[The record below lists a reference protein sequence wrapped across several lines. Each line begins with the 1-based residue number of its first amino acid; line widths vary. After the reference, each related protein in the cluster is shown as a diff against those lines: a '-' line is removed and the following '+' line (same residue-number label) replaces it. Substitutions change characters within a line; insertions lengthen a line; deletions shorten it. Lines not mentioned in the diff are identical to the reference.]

1 MSLRTPLRASAAGF
15 SFALHTVLQSV
26 AFAAMRGHDA
36 ASQKTYREVCMSDS
50 NGGDSNNKKPN
61 LSRRSM
67 FGAMAGAAAAVP
79 LLAQAQQPAQ
89 PAAQGAP
96 PAGRGGRG
104 GGRGNPQGGAGRI
117 RVLFMSSYHPFDREN
132 LFVTLD
138 SFGQDINWTHV
149 EHPAA
154 EKFYDP
160 RLAADYDVILSY
172 DAFAG
177 RAAPP
182 TGGSRIGGTDTPPSA
197 QTQANLKA
205 LMQAG
210 TTGFVFFHHALSSWA
225 HTWPAGVNGTNA
237 YIEMM
242 GGVAD
247 WGKELRNV
255 RGRTY
260 PPSGFKPKTPQRV
273 SIVDRNHPIT
283 AGLEDFDIVDEAY
296 LCPMFEDSVHP
307 LLRTN
312 FKPTAS
318 AFTPGQ
324 AGHPDGSNMTAW
336 VKTAER
342 SPVVYIQHGH
352 DNEAW
357 TNASFRRLMLNA
369 IKWAASPESKT
380 WARANEKR
388 IFV

>member
-1 MSLRTPLRASAAGF
+1 M
-15 SFALHTVLQSV
+15 
-26 AFAAMRGHDA
+26 AMDN
-36 ASQKTYREVCMSDS
+36 S
-50 NGGDSNNKKPN
+50 NGKKG
-61 LSRRSM
+61 LSRRSI
-67 FGAMAGAAAAVP
+67 FGAMAGAAASVP
-79 LLAQAQQPAQ
+79 LLAQAQQPA
-89 PAAQGAP
+89 PGRGGGAP
-96 PAGRGGRG
+96 AAGRGG
-104 GGRGNPQGGAGRI
+104 GGRGNPQGGVGPI
-117 RVLFMSSYHPFDREN
+117 KVLFMSSYHPFDREG
-132 LFVTLD
+132 LFSTLD
-138 SFGQDINWTHV
+138 ALGQDISWTHV

-154 EKFYDP
+154 EQFYDP
-160 RLAADYDVILSY
+160 RLASAYDVILSY

-177 RAAPP
+177 RAPGAN
-182 TGGSRIGGTDTPPSA
+182 GSRMTGKDMPPSA

-210 TTGFVFFHHALSSWA
+210 NVGFVFFHHALSSWA
-225 HTWPAGVNGTNA
+225 HTWPAGVNGNNA

-247 WGKELRNV
+247 WGAELRNV
-255 RGRTY
+255 RGRNY
-260 PPSGFKPKTPQRV
+260 PPSGFKPKTPQRISV
-273 SIVDRNHPIT
+273 VNRNHPIT

-296 LCPMFEDSVHP
+296 LCPIFEDSVQP

-318 AFTPGQ
+318 EFTERQ
-324 AGHPDGSNMTAW
+324 KGHPDGSNLTAW
-336 VKTAER
+336 YKAAER

-357 TNASFRRLMLNA
+357 TNPNYRRLMTNA
-369 IKWAASPESKT
+369 IKWAASPESKA

>member
-1 MSLRTPLRASAAGF
+1 MS
-15 SFALHTVLQSV
+15 
-26 AFAAMRGHDA
+26 
-36 ASQKTYREVCMSDS
+36 ES
-50 NGGDSNNKKPN
+50 NGDDARNKKGVTLD
-61 LSRRSM
+61 LSRRKL
-67 FGAMAGAAAAVP
+67 FGAMAGAAASVP

-89 PAAQGAP
+89 GGAAP
-96 PAGRGGRG
+96 GRGGGAPGRGG
-104 GGRGNPQGGAGRI
+104 GGRGNPQGGAGTI
-117 RVLFMSSYHPFDREN
+117 KVLFMSAYHPFDREG
-132 LFVTLD
+132 LFSTLD
-138 SFGQDINWTHV
+138 ALGQDISWTHV

-177 RAAPP
+177 RTAPP
-182 TGGSRIGGTDTPPSA
+182 TGGSRMGGTDMPPSA
-197 QTQANLKA
+197 ETQANLKA

-210 TTGFVFFHHALSSWA
+210 NKGFVFFHHALSSWA
-225 HTWPAGVNGTNA
+225 HTWPAGVNGSNA
-237 YIEMM
+237 YSEVM

-255 RGRTY
+255 RGRNY
-260 PPSGFKPKTPQRV
+260 PPSGFKPKTPQRITV
-273 SIVDRNHPIT
+273 VDRNHPIT
-283 AGLEDFDIVDEAY
+283 AGLEDFDIVDETY
-296 LCPMFEDSVHP
+296 LCPIFEDSVHP

-318 AFTPGQ
+318 EFTERQ
-324 AGHPDGSNMTAW
+324 KGHPDGSNLTAW
-336 VKTAER
+336 YKAAER

-357 TNASFRRLMLNA
+357 TNPSFRRLLLNA
-369 IKWAASPESKT
+369 IKWAASPDSKT